1 MTLIDTHAHLDFS
14 RFDADRPAVIE
25 RAKAA
30 GVAAIVNVGADLPSS
45 RRAVI
50 LAEEYACIYAAV
62 GMHPHDAKKLD
73 GAALA
78 ELRELAQHP
87 KVVAVGEIGLD
98 FYRNLSPR
106 DVQRRAFQAQLAWA
120 ARLGKPVV
128 IHDRDAHD
136 DVMEILADWA
146 AGLENS
152 SPVVSKAKPLAGR
165 LGVLHT
171 FSGDLVMA
179 ERAIELGF
187 YISISGPVTY
197 KNARRFPDIVRALP
211 LDRLLVE
218 TDCPF
223 LAPHPHRGKRNE
235 PAYVR
240 LVAERL
246 AALKG
251 ISVEELA
258 EATTTNAQHL
268 FQFEVRGSALRR
280 GLAMTQPNRLRPKGS
295 MEHEMLQAPNAER

>member
-1 MTLIDTHAHLDFS
+1 LTLIDTHAHLDFAK
-14 RFDADRPAVIE
+14 FDRDRPAVIK

-30 GVAAIVNVGADLPSS
+30 GVTTILDVGANLASS
-45 RRAVI
+45 RRAVE
-50 LAEEYACIYAAV
+50 LAAKHDLIYAAV
-62 GMHPHDAKKLD
+62 GMHPHGAKKLD

-78 ELRELAQHP
+78 ELRKLAQRP

-98 FYRNLSPR
+98 FYRDLSPR

-120 ARLGKPVV
+120 AKLGKPVI

-136 DVMEILADWA
+136 EVMEILSAWA
-146 AGLENS
+146 
-152 SPVVSKAKPLAGR
+152 SKLNNPKLVGR

-171 FSGDLVMA
+171 FSGDLSMA

-197 KNARRFPDIVRALP
+197 KNARQLPGIVRALP

-218 TDCPF
+218 TDCPY
-223 LAPHPHRGKRNE
+223 LTPHPHRGKRNE

-240 LVAERL
+240 LVAERI
-246 AALKG
+246 ADLKG
-251 ISVEELA
+251 IAIDDLA
-258 EATTTNAQHL
+258 KATTENARHL
-268 FQFEVRGSALRR
+268 FQFSD
-280 GLAMTQPNRLRPKGS
+280 S
-295 MEHEMLQAPNAER
+295 